1 MRKSW
6 NRCFSAVFLRKN
18 VHKALLQNCGEMWK
32 LLSAVFSV
40 LNRLIIVELKLM
52 KSGKFCGT
60 AIFSSDFFTIRCKM
74 LFWKV
79 WNNLHGYKVNMLKFL
94 LKTQFVT
101 FTVIQHNFK
110 HTVENYVELH
120 FLVFIRDYALLL
132 SRIFFIISETS
143 PFRFESFWIP
153 SATLLIE

>member
-6 NRCFSAVFLRKN
+6 NRCFSAVFRIKN

-32 LLSAVFSV
+32 LLSSVFSV

-60 AIFSSDFFTIRCKM
+60 SIFSSDFFTIRCKM

-94 LKTQFVT
+94 LNTQFVT

-120 FLVFIRDYALLL
+120 FFQFSSGIMPCFCLVYFL
-132 SRIFFIISETS
+132 
-143 PFRFESFWIP
+143 
-153 SATLLIE
+153 